1 MERPWHS
8 LSSKAVLEDLGTSEE
23 KGLSEEEAKRRLERD
38 GRNVIKEEKEKK
50 FISEALEEFTEPMI
64 ILLLV
69 VGVVYALSGELVD
82 AVTIFAVIIALVG
95 VEAWNDIKA
104 GRTIRSL
111 RTLARSFIVTK
122 RGGEYAEVDSED
134 LVPGDIVL
142 LQAGRRVPADVR
154 IIESYGLM
162 IDESPL
168 TGESG
173 ASSKSAKEVADE
185 KAPLSARADM
195 AFAGCL
201 ITRGKGVGVVVETGP
216 RTELG
221 KIAALAKGQKPP
233 RTPLQLAMRDLTKWM
248 VFVALGFS
256 FGIPLLA
263 WLINGQPPETMLL
276 TALSLAFA
284 TIPEELPII
293 ITMVLALGGYRLSK
307 QNAVV
312 KKLKAVETLGAV
324 TVIAT
329 DKTGTLTKNHMVVSA
344 VRPEGMR
351 QEMARI
357 GILCSDAVATKQGV
371 RGDPI
376 EVALFEEGQRLGIDP
391 DGLRASEP
399 LRDENPF
406 DNDRK
411 LMSTLHSSNGSTYV
425 AVKGAPEEVLARCVQ
440 IRDEKGARPLSEEE
454 RRQLLEAGRSMG
466 NEGLRVLAF
475 AERTA
480 SQPLSGQGSAE
491 NGLTLI
497 GMMGFLDPPRTEV
510 KEAIATIERAG
521 VRTIMVTGDH
531 PETASRVASMVGLAS
546 GQGVITGDQIS
557 AASDAE
563 LGVML
568 RTNHVF
574 ARTEPDQKMRIVNAL
589 HANGERV
596 AVTGDGINDAPALA
610 AADIG
615 IAMGASGTDAARD
628 AADIILMDDD
638 FGTIAKAIREGR
650 RLFANMSKGV
660 KYYLACKV
668 ALIAAFV
675 VSLIALAPLPFS
687 PVQII
692 LLELFMDLGASA
704 AFVAERPEGDLMLQP
719 PRDPKEKFLTRRF
732 VTGVFMSAA
741 GLAAI
746 VSITYLVTWS
756 NTGDLARAQSVA
768 LLGWLVGHFLLA
780 LNMRTDREPLSKL
793 GIATNPTMLIW
804 GASALIFGAIAV
816 SVPALYGPLH
826 TTGVSGTD
834 VLLVIIVAFIGT
846 FWIEAKKLITYK
858 GPAA

>member
-1 MERPWHS
+1 MKK
-8 LSSKAVLEDLGTSEE
+8 LSTSEE
-23 KGLSEEEAKRRLERD
+23 QGLSDEEAKRRLESS
-38 GRNVIKEEKEKK
+38 GRNVIHEEKEKK
-50 FISEALEEFTEPMI
+50 FISEALGEFTEPMI
-64 ILLLV
+64 IMLLV
-69 VGVVYALSGELVD
+69 VGVIYALTGELVD
-82 AVTIFAVIIALVG
+82 SITIFAVIVALVS
-95 VEAWNDIKA
+95 VEAYNDIKA

-111 RTLARSFIVTK
+111 RTLAKSYVLTK
-122 RGGEYAEVDSED
+122 RSGKFAEVDSEN
-134 LVPGDIVL
+134 LVWGDVIL
-142 LQAGRRVPADVR
+142 LQTGRRIPADVR

-173 ASSKSAKEVADE
+173 ATSKSAKEVTAE
-185 KAPLSARADM
+185 NAPLSARTDM

-201 ITRGKGVGVVVETGP
+201 VTRGKGVGVVVETGP

-233 RTPLQLAMRDLTKWM
+233 PTPLQLAMRDLTKWM

-344 VRPEGMR
+344 VSPEGMR

-357 GILCSDAVATKQGV
+357 GILCSDAVDTKEGV

-391 DGLRASEP
+391 ERLRSSEP
-399 LRDENPF
+399 LKDENPF

-411 LMSTLHSSNGSTYV
+411 LMSTVHVSNGSGYV
-425 AVKGAPEEVLARCVQ
+425 AVKGAPEAVLAKCVQ
-440 IRDEKGARPLSEEE
+440 VKDAAGTRTLSEDDKKG
-454 RRQLLEAGRSMG
+454 LLQTGESMG
-466 NEGLRVLAF
+466 VEGLRVLAF
-475 AERTA
+475 AEKGATGPIRGTED
-480 SQPLSGQGSAE
+480 AE
-491 NGLTLI
+491 SGLTFV
-497 GMMGFLDPPRTEV
+497 GMMGFLDPPRVEV
-510 KEAIATIERAG
+510 KDAIATIDRAG

-531 PETASRVASMVGLAS
+531 PETAARVASMVGLDSKA
-546 GQGVITGDQIS
+546 GVVTGDQI
-557 AASDAE
+557 AAADDARLAQM
-563 LGVML
+563 LGEN
-568 RTNHVF
+568 RVF
-574 ARTEPDQKMRIVNAL
+574 ARTEPDQKMRIVDIL
-589 HANGERV
+589 HKNGERV

-638 FGTIAKAIREGR
+638 FGTIARAIREGR

-704 AFVAERPEGDLMLQP
+704 AFVAERPEGDLMLQK

-732 VTGVFMSAA
+732 VTGVFASAA

-746 VSITYLVTWS
+746 VSITYLVTWTS
-756 NTGDLARAQSVA
+756 YGDLARAQSVA

-780 LNMRTDREPLSKL
+780 LNMRTEREPLSKL
-793 GIATNPTMLIW
+793 GIATNPTMLLW

-816 SVPALYGPLH
+816 GVPALYGPLH

-846 FWIEAKKLITYK
+846 FWIEAKKLLTYK
-858 GPAA
+858 GPTVS

>member
-1 MERPWHS
+1 MEKPWHTLPS
-8 LSSKAVLEDLGTSEE
+8 DSILRDLGTNMND
-23 KGLSEEEAKRRLERD
+23 GLSEEEAKRRLEKT
-38 GRNVIKEEKEKK
+38 GRNVIREEKEKK

-69 VGVVYALSGELVD
+69 VGAVYAISGELVD
-82 AVTIFAVIIALVG
+82 AITIFAVIVALVG
-95 VEAWNDIKA
+95 VEAYNDIKA

-111 RTLARSFIVTK
+111 RTLARSLILVK
-122 RGGEYAEVDSED
+122 RGGQYREIDSED
-134 LVPGDIVL
+134 LAPGDVVL
-142 LQAGRRVPADVR
+142 LQAGRRVPADIR
-154 IIESYGLM
+154 IVEAYSLM
-162 IDESPL
+162 IDESAL

-173 ASSKSAKEVADE
+173 ATSKSTREILSE
-185 KAPLSARADM
+185 NAPLSARTDM

-201 ITRGKGVGVVVETGP
+201 VIRGKGIGVVVETGP

-221 KIAALAKGQKPP
+221 KIASLAKGQKPP
-233 RTPLQLAMRDLTKWM
+233 RTPLQLTMRELTKWM

-256 FGIPLLA
+256 FGVPLLA

-329 DKTGTLTKNHMVVSA
+329 DKTGTLTKNHMTVTA

-351 QEMARI
+351 REMIGI
-357 GILCSDAVATKQGV
+357 GILCSDAVETSEGV

-376 EVALFEEGQRLGIDP
+376 EVALYEEGTRLGIDP
-391 DGLRASEP
+391 MGLRASRP
-399 LRDENPF
+399 LKEENPF
-406 DNDRK
+406 DNDRR
-411 LMSTLHSSNGSTYV
+411 LMSTVHAYGGSAYI
-425 AVKGAPEEVLARCVQ
+425 AVKGAPEAVLVLCTEL
-440 IRDEKGARPLSEEE
+440 RDENATKALTDDERTRLLDEGLS
-454 RRQLLEAGRSMG
+454 LA

-475 AERTA
+475 AERTTNQQSIGA
-480 SQPLSGQGSAE
+480 KEAE
-491 NGLTLI
+491 SDLVFIGL
-497 GMMGFLDPPRTEV
+497 MGFLDPPRIEV
-510 KEAIATIERAG
+510 KDAIATIRKAG

-531 PETASRVASMVGLAS
+531 PETASRVASMVGLDS
-546 GQGVITGDQIS
+546 GAAVVTGDQI
-557 AASDAE
+557 AKADDATLRE
-563 LGVML
+563 IL
-568 RTNHVF
+568 RTAHVF

-719 PRDPKEKFLTRRF
+719 PRDPKERFLTRRF
-732 VTGVFMSAA
+732 TYGVFVSAA

-746 VSITYLVTWS
+746 VSITYLVTWNS
-756 NTGDLARAQSVA
+756 YNDLARAQSVA
-768 LLGWLVGHFLLA
+768 LLGWLVGHFFLA
-780 LNMRTDREPLSKL
+780 LNMRTDREPLVRL
-793 GIATNPTMLIW
+793 GITTNPTMLVW
-804 GASALIFGAIAV
+804 GASALVFGAIAV
-816 SVPALYGPLH
+816 GVPYLYGPLH
-826 TTGVSGTD
+826 TAAVSATD
-834 VLLVIIVAFIGT
+834 VLLVIVVAFIGT
-846 FWIEAKKLITYK
+846 FWIEARKLLTYK
-858 GPAA
+858 GPKS